1 MQHRQKI
8 GMQSRRGFLR
18 AAAAGTLGFPMIVR
32 AQTLGENAPSKR
44 ITMGI
49 IGCGNQAQE
58 DLKHWLSM
66 EDVQVVAVCDVNRA
80 SYGYKTDK
88 QFLGRE
94 PIRDLVNGAYA
105 KRTES
110 GTVKGCDMYS
120 DFRDVL
126 ARKDI
131 DTVAIITPDHW
142 HAIQTIQ
149 AAAAGKDIYCQKPL
163 GLTFRDGQEMIKAV
177 LDTLKA
183 NKLKDS
189 YIRLVVSRGTG
200 DLGMDPRKCTGKPAV
215 IIIADKITLYP
226 EKHYKEGLTIVTVPT
241 VRNMPEALNPQ
252 IKSLN
257 YLNNIL
263 AKIEAVNAG
272 CEEAI
277 MLDAL
282 GFVAECTG
290 DNIFIVKN
298 GGLYTPPQCM
308 GTLRGIT
315 RDSVI
320 ELAKK
325 NRIPVHEHVL
335 TRHEVYISDECFLT
349 GTAAEIIPVVKIDGR
364 VIGSGKPGPTTRK
377 LIGKFHAIT
386 AQDGVRYKI

>member
-1 MQHRQKI
+1 MKIYINGKFYEREDAKISVFDHGFLYGDGVFEGIRSYNCLVFKLKEHIDRLYESAHTIMLDI
-8 GMQSRRGFLR
+8 GM
-18 AAAAGTLGFPMIVR
+18 T
-32 AQTLGENAPSKR
+32 K
-44 ITMGI
+44 
-49 IGCGNQAQE
+49 
-58 DLKHWLSM
+58 
-66 EDVQVVAVCDVNRA
+66 
-80 SYGYKTDK
+80 
-88 QFLGRE
+88 
-94 PIRDLVNGAYA
+94 
-105 KRTES
+105 
-110 GTVKGCDMYS
+110 
-120 DFRDVL
+120 
-126 ARKDI
+126 
-131 DTVAIITPDHW
+131 
-142 HAIQTIQ
+142 
-149 AAAAGKDIYCQKPL
+149 
-163 GLTFRDGQEMIKAV
+163 QEMIKAV

-282 GFVAECTG
+282 GLVAECTG